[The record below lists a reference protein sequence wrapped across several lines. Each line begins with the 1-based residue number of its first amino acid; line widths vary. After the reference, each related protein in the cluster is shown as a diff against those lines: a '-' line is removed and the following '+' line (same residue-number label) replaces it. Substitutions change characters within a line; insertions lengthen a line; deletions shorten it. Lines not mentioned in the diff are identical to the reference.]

1 MSKRVAVAPTST
13 PSTRIPSDLIAFN
26 KEPTDV
32 YDDFTVL
39 LPSQLSTIT
48 VTTGNDKIKLELPNL
63 KSLRLNQIMVECTV
77 TPGFSSTSGSDTYAS
92 IVRAANSI
100 HYQPLHSFCWE

>member
-1 MSKRVAVAPTST
+1 MSKRVAVSPSAP

-26 KEPTDV
+26 KQPIDV

-39 LPSQLSTIT
+39 LPSQLSSIT

-63 KSLRLNQIMVECTV
+63 KSLRLDMVECTV
-77 TPGFSSTSGSDTYAS
+77 SPGFTSTSGNDTYAS
-92 IVRAANSI
+92 ILPQFVPLIASI
-100 HYQPLHSFCWE
+100 INRFTIFVG